1 MATSN
6 SSTNNTAAGPRQIP
20 RVLVVDDEPDLRELL
35 DLTLVRMG
43 LDVDSVATVGEAL
56 DSLRSNRYALCL
68 TDMHLPDASGME
80 LVETVARDYPLTVIA
95 VITAYGSADNAVAA
109 LKGGAFDYL
118 SKPVALDQLRSLVQ
132 AAVRVSRDASDKA
145 QDKAQPRAS
154 GSAEDRV
161 DNAPVAR
168 LLGDSLAMREVRAMI
183 RRVARSQAPVVI
195 AGESGCGKELV
206 ARAIHDSSG
215 RHAEPFVAVNC
226 GAIPEHLMEA
236 EFFGYRK
243 GAFTGADSDRTGFFQ
258 AARGGT
264 LFLDEVAELPL
275 PMQVKLLRVLQER
288 SVRRIGGSIEEP
300 VDVRLVSATHQNLGN
315 CVAQGR
321 FRHDLYYRLNVI
333 GIHIPPLRE
342 RRSDIPLL
350 ARHLLERIAPE
361 MELTDA
367 ALERLVSH
375 EFRGNV
381 RELGNVLERSAA
393 FAESSRVD
401 AGDIHFGSAPVQAD
415 VSLAPALIEA
425 TGAVGA
431 AIAPLGAPAG
441 AAGLNINGTLPEYL
455 DGIEREVIESA
466 LTLTRFN
473 RTAAAELLG
482 ITLRQLRYR
491 MQRLNIQ

>member
-1 MATSN
+1 M
-6 SSTNNTAAGPRQIP
+6 NNTAAGPLQIP

-43 LDVDSVATVGEAL
+43 LDVDSVGTVGEAL

-80 LVETVARDYPLTVIA
+80 LVETVARDYPSTVIA

-145 QDKAQPRAS
+145 QDKAPLRAS
-154 GSAEDRV
+154 GSVPEDRV
-161 DNAPVAR
+161 DKAPVAR

-183 RRVARSQAPVVI
+183 ARVARSQAPVVI

-275 PMQVKLLRVLQER
+275 PMQVKLLRVIQER

-350 ARHLLERIAPE
+350 ARHLLKRIAPE

-415 VSLAPALIEA
+415 VPLAPAMIEA
-425 TGAVGA
+425 AGAVGA